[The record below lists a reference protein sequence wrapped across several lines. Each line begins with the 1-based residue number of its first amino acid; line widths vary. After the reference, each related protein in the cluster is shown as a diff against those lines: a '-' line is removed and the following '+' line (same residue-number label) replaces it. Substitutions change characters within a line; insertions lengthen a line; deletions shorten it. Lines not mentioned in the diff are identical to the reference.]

1 MSGRK
6 QRNLK
11 ATRIL
16 RFIHVPHRI
25 ASCQLCRHHDIFAL
39 QSPEPEMPDIMNIW
53 YQGVRENLT
62 EGNTHCRCDAMIPIH
77 SVSAAFFPAALPS
90 SRVMKMMNA
99 AQGKKSKWSRMQ
111 KFVVNLLSARLFS
124 CSCMA
129 ISSPAYTL
137 ITTSLLFA
145 LLFLIFAHVD
155 DVWNHLVKKRNRA
168 LFRLK

>member
-1 MSGRK
+1 MCHIALHLVSSVVIMISLHCSPPS
-6 QRNLK
+6 LK
-11 ATRIL
+11 CLISWTFGTKVFERIWL
-16 RFIHVPHRI
+16 RVIP
-25 ASCQLCRHHDIFAL
+25 
-39 QSPEPEMPDIMNIW
+39 
-53 YQGVRENLT
+53 T
-62 EGNTHCRCDAMIPIH
+62 CRCDAMIPIH
-77 SVSAAFFPAALPS
+77 SISAAFFPPALPS

-111 KFVVNLLSARLFS
+111 KFVVNLLGARLFS

-137 ITTSLLFA
+137 IATSLLFA

-155 DVWNHLVKKRNRA
+155 DVWNHLVKKRNCA